1 MNQQL
6 LVSIVIPAYKS
17 TFFEEALQSAINQD
31 YLNIEIVICDD
42 SRNDEIKLIVEKY
55 NKNVKFPIKYC
66 HNEFQL
72 YEQKNL
78 LKCVTKSSG
87 FYIKPLYDDDI
98 LREDCIR
105 ELVNAIEK
113 DDNISLASSRRR
125 RIDEAGIS
133 LEDIPA
139 TAPPFYEGVI
149 IEGQSLISY
158 LADYPINF
166 IGEPSCVL
174 CKKDD
179 LISIGD
185 NFFSIVDEASQFLG
199 DLSLYINLLRKGN
212 FVYLPEPLADFRIS
226 NNQISQQVRDQD
238 INELSRKVSDKFSE
252 EIRQAGYYTGT
263 KEANLFVNV
272 ASLNENDGF
281 NKVNLS
287 NNIIESYTKLEE
299 TYKIKKW
306 LDKRVVPRSLD
317 YSFTTLSK
325 VSVSFLIKIAD
336 IKNLNKII
344 NFIKNKKLYN
354 NEGFDFVFF
363 IPETLLN
370 ECPSNIGKMVKYEN
384 IVKYINN
391 LTKEGLSDWVIIINE
406 NDEFTEE
413 GIFSILQCAVEGYSL
428 DAVYGDAI
436 YKDKN
441 GNLETAFL
449 PDFNLDLFL
458 SVPEVTTR
466 RWLFKCKTLLELGG
480 FDNNCSSTF
489 ELEYIIKLIEN
500 KGIQGVGHISE
511 PWFFIYPPVL
521 KSREEEIS
529 LLTKHLKNRGYSDAY
544 VQSPWE
550 GRYRL
555 KYNHGYS
562 PLVSIII
569 PTKDQLPMLRRCVTS
584 LLEKTSYTNYELI
597 IVDNNSETQEALL
610 WLNGIANIDP
620 DKIKV
625 LRYPHPFNFSAM
637 NNAAAQI
644 ANGEYF
650 VLLNND
656 TAIIQNDWLE
666 NLLNHGLRPEVGIVG
681 AKLLYP
687 TGKIQHAGV
696 VLGLR
701 GPAEHVFIGSGM
713 EDEGYLYRLQ
723 VDQNYIIVTAACL
736 LVRRSVYFEVGGLDE
751 DAFKVSYND
760 VDFCLKIRE
769 IGYLAVW
776 TPHSV
781 VMHEGSV
788 SQRRVDRIAQEA
800 KSKRFI
806 AEQDALYKKWLP
818 LIGKDPSYNINLSLL
833 GYKTSVDVDASE
845 LTWLPKALP
854 IVIPHVGECN
864 FHEHSRLSAP
874 FQKMK
879 EERIVNGAVIDRF
892 LSIPEV
898 SRYNPDSMIFNQ
910 PLYLSED
917 FHIWAERIK
926 RIAGV
931 YIVYDLHELPSIKID
946 GTILSK
952 MKNVMALMDRV
963 IVSSNELANFVFD
976 NKIHSSV
983 IVLPTKLFTDNWQ
996 VSEKN
1001 TIFRTKPR
1009 IGWVVDMLPPFIED
1023 LEFFY
1028 NVVKNFEHQVEWIV
1042 VGKCPDRFK
1051 PLMSEVHDIP
1061 RAKIYE
1067 KNLVS
1072 LNLDIAVIPQVNK
1085 FSSCEYSSS
1094 RVLEH
1099 GISGVPIISSYMPD
1113 IYRDLPINQLPNK
1126 RRDWVN
1132 MINMHLSDLGASK
1145 KQGQRLKEAIEKDWV
1160 LDNESLY
1167 TWAKI
1172 WLPD

>member
-17 TFFEEALQSAINQD
+17 TFFEEALRSAINQD

-42 SRNDEIKLIVEKY
+42 SHNDEIKLIVEKH
-55 NKNVKFPIKYC
+55 NKNVELPIRYYR
-66 HNEFQL
+66 NESQL

-78 LKCVTKSSG
+78 FKCITKSNG

-98 LREDCIR
+98 LREDCVR
-105 ELVNAIEK
+105 KLVSAIEK
-113 DDNISLASSRRR
+113 DDSISFVSSRRR
-125 RIDEAGIS
+125 RIDESGMS

-139 TAPPFYEGVI
+139 TAPPFYDSVI

-174 CKKDD
+174 CKRDD
-179 LISIGD
+179 LIALGD
-185 NFFSIVDEASQFLG
+185 NFFSIVGEASPFLG
-199 DLSLYINLLRKGN
+199 DLSLYVNLLRKGN
-212 FVYLPEPLADFRIS
+212 LAYLPEPLADFRIS
-226 NNQISQQVRDQD
+226 NNQVSQQTREQD
-238 INELSRKVSDKFSE
+238 INELSRKVSDKFGE
-252 EIRQAGYYTGT
+252 EIRQAGYYTGS
-263 KEANLFVNV
+263 KEVSLFVNV
-272 ASLNENDGF
+272 ASLSENDGF
-281 NKVNLS
+281 KKINLLNS
-287 NNIIESYTKLEE
+287 ITDSYSKLEE
-299 TYKIKKW
+299 TYKIEKW
-306 LDKRVVPRSLD
+306 LDKRVVPSLHD
-317 YSFTTLSK
+317 YFFTTLSK
-325 VSVSFLIKIAD
+325 VSVSFLMKISD
-336 IKNLNKII
+336 IKNLNKVIK
-344 NFIKNKKLYN
+344 FIEGENSYN
-354 NEGFDFVFF
+354 NEFIFFV
-363 IPETLLN
+363 PEELLN
-370 ECPSNIGKMVKYEN
+370 EHPSNIGKMIKYED
-384 IVKYINN
+384 IVEYTNN
-391 LTKEGLSDWVIIINE
+391 LAREGLSDWVIIINE
-406 NDEFTEE
+406 NDEFTSE
-413 GIFSILQCAVEGYSL
+413 GIFSILQCAVEGHSL

-436 YKDKN
+436 YKNEN
-441 GNLETAFL
+441 GHLETAFL

-458 SVPEVTTR
+458 SVPEITTR

-480 FDNNCSSTF
+480 FNNSCSSAF
-489 ELEYIIKLIEN
+489 ELDYIIKIIEN
-500 KGIQGVGHISE
+500 KGMQGIGHIAE
-511 PWFFIYPPVL
+511 PWFILSPPEL
-521 KSREEEIS
+521 KSKVEEIE
-529 LLTKHLKNRGYSDAY
+529 LLTTHLQNRGYRNAY

-555 KYNHGYS
+555 QYNHGYN

-569 PTKDQLPMLRRCVTS
+569 PTKDQLAMLKRCVTS

-610 WLNGIANIDP
+610 WLDGIANIDP
-620 DKIKV
+620 AKIKV

-687 TGKIQHAGV
+687 TGRIQHAGV

-723 VDQNYIIVTAACL
+723 VDQNYIIVTAACF

-769 IGYLAVW
+769 MGYLAVW

-788 SQRRVDRIAQEA
+788 SQRQVDRIAQEA
-800 KSKRFI
+800 KNKRFI
-806 AEQDALYKKWLP
+806 AEQDSLYKKWLP

-854 IVIPHVGECN
+854 VVIPHVGECN
-864 FHEHSRLSAP
+864 FHEHSRLSVP

-879 EERIVNGAVIDRF
+879 EKRIVNGTVIDRF

-898 SRYNPDSMIFNQ
+898 SRYNPGSMIFNQ
-910 PLYLSED
+910 PLYLSDD
-917 FHIWAERIK
+917 FYIWAERTK
-926 RIAGV
+926 RIVGA

-946 GTILSK
+946 GPILSK

-976 NKIHSSV
+976 NKIHSNVV
-983 IVLPTKLFTDNWQ
+983 ILPTKLVTDNWQ
-996 VSEKN
+996 VREENKV
-1001 TIFRTKPR
+1001 FRTKPR
-1009 IGWVVDMLPPFIED
+1009 IGWVVDTLPPFMEE

-1028 NVVKNFEHQVEWIV
+1028 NVVKTFVHQVDWVV

-1061 RAKIYE
+1061 RARIYE

-1099 GISGVPIISSYMPD
+1099 GISGVPIICSYMPE
-1113 IYRDLPINQLPNK
+1113 IYRDLPIDQLPNK
-1126 RRDWVN
+1126 HRDWVN

-1145 KQGQRLKEAIEKDWV
+1145 KQGQRLKEAIEKNWI
-1160 LDNESLY
+1160 LNNEYLY
-1167 TWAKI
+1167 SWAKV

>member
-17 TFFEEALQSAINQD
+17 TFFEEALRSAINQD

-42 SRNDEIKLIVEKY
+42 SHNDEIKLIVEKH
-55 NKNVKFPIKYC
+55 NKNVELPIRYYR
-66 HNEFQL
+66 NESQL

-78 LKCVTKSSG
+78 FKCITKSNG

-98 LREDCIR
+98 LREDCVR
-105 ELVNAIEK
+105 KLVSAIEK
-113 DDNISLASSRRR
+113 DDSISFVSSRRR
-125 RIDEAGIS
+125 RIDESGMS

-139 TAPPFYEGVI
+139 TAPPFYDSVI

-174 CKKDD
+174 CKRDD
-179 LISIGD
+179 LIALGD
-185 NFFSIVDEASQFLG
+185 NFFSIVGEASPFLG
-199 DLSLYINLLRKGN
+199 DLSLYVNLLRKGN
-212 FVYLPEPLADFRIS
+212 LAYLPEPLADFRIS
-226 NNQISQQVRDQD
+226 NNQVSQQTREQD
-238 INELSRKVSDKFSE
+238 INELSRKVSDKFGE
-252 EIRQAGYYTGT
+252 EIRQAGYYTGS
-263 KEANLFVNV
+263 KEVSLFVNV
-272 ASLNENDGF
+272 ASLSENDGF
-281 NKVNLS
+281 KKINLLNS
-287 NNIIESYTKLEE
+287 ITDSYSKLEE
-299 TYKIKKW
+299 TYKIEKW
-306 LDKRVVPRSLD
+306 LDKRVVPSLHD
-317 YSFTTLSK
+317 YFFTTLSK
-325 VSVSFLIKIAD
+325 VSVSFLMKISD
-336 IKNLNKII
+336 IKNLNKVIK
-344 NFIKNKKLYN
+344 FIEGENSYN
-354 NEGFDFVFF
+354 NEFIFFV
-363 IPETLLN
+363 PEELLN
-370 ECPSNIGKMVKYEN
+370 EHPSNIGKMIKYED
-384 IVKYINN
+384 IVEYTNN
-391 LTKEGLSDWVIIINE
+391 LAREGLSDWVIIINE
-406 NDEFTEE
+406 NDEFTSE
-413 GIFSILQCAVEGYSL
+413 GIFSILQCAVEGHSL

-436 YKDKN
+436 YKNEN
-441 GNLETAFL
+441 GHLETAFL

-458 SVPEVTTR
+458 SVPEITTR

-480 FDNNCSSTF
+480 FNNSCSSAF
-489 ELEYIIKLIEN
+489 ELDYIIKIIEN
-500 KGIQGVGHISE
+500 KGMQGIGHIAE
-511 PWFFIYPPVL
+511 PWFILSPPEL
-521 KSREEEIS
+521 KSKVEEIE
-529 LLTKHLKNRGYSDAY
+529 LLTTHLQNRGYRNAY

-555 KYNHGYS
+555 QYNHGYN

-569 PTKDQLPMLRRCVTS
+569 PTKDQLAMLKRCVTS

-610 WLNGIANIDP
+610 WLDGIANIDP
-620 DKIKV
+620 AKIKV

-687 TGKIQHAGV
+687 TGRIQHAGV

-723 VDQNYIIVTAACL
+723 VDQNYIIVTAACF

-769 IGYLAVW
+769 MGYLAVW

-788 SQRRVDRIAQEA
+788 SQRQVDRIAQEA
-800 KSKRFI
+800 KNKRFI
-806 AEQDALYKKWLP
+806 AEQDSLYKKWLP

-854 IVIPHVGECN
+854 VVIPHVGECN
-864 FHEHSRLSAP
+864 FHEHSRLSVP

-879 EERIVNGAVIDRF
+879 EKRIVNGTVIDRF

-898 SRYNPDSMIFNQ
+898 SRYNPGSMIFNQ
-910 PLYLSED
+910 PLYLSDD
-917 FHIWAERIK
+917 FYIWAERTK
-926 RIAGV
+926 RIVGA

-946 GTILSK
+946 GPILSK

-976 NKIHSSV
+976 NKIHSNVV
-983 IVLPTKLFTDNWQ
+983 ILPTKLVTDNWQ
-996 VSEKN
+996 VREENKV
-1001 TIFRTKPR
+1001 FRTKPR
-1009 IGWVVDMLPPFIED
+1009 IGWVVDTLPPFMEE

-1028 NVVKNFEHQVEWIV
+1028 NVVKTFVHQVDWVV
-1042 VGKCPDRFK
+1042 VGKCPERFK
-1051 PLMSEVHDIP
+1051 PFMREVHDIP
-1061 RAKIYE
+1061 RARIYG
-1067 KNLVS
+1067 KSLVS

-1099 GISGVPIISSYMPD
+1099 GISGVPIICSYMPD
-1113 IYRDLPINQLPNK
+1113 IYKDLPIVQLPNK
-1126 RRDWVN
+1126 HRDWVN

-1145 KQGQRLKEAIEKDWV
+1145 KQGQRLQEAVAKDWI
-1160 LDNESLY
+1160 LDNEYLC
-1167 TWAKI
+1167 TWTKI